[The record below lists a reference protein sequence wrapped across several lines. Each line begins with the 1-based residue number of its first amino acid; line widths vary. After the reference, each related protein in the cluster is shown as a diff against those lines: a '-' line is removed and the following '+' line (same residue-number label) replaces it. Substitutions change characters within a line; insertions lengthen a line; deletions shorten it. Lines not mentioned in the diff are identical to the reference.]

1 MDPRDF
7 PGVELMGNDNWLD
20 IVLSPGMETIPLKN
34 QCVEIKFQP
43 HY

>member
-7 PGVELMGNDNWLD
+7 SGVELTENGNWLD
-20 IVLSPGMETIPLKN
+20 IVLSPEMETIPLIN